1 MRGLAAGRYDG
12 KPFWCGSLAL
22 KGGFDKTDD
31 RNDDFDKTTSIK
43 PKVWLDYDQD
53 ALNDQYNQRVLV
65 PNADEYAQHNLEESE
80 RVRALLSCELNIPYG
95 PTEVEKLDW
104 FPAPVAG
111 GPIVVYIHGGAWTR
125 SSKNHVSYPAESF
138 VGAGASYVAV
148 DFGLVPSVTLDE
160 QVRQNRAA
168 IQWVYH
174 HAADY
179 GADPHRL
186 YVAGH
191 SSGAHVTGMMI
202 TTDWARD
209 LGLPPD
215 VIKGALAC
223 SGMYDLEPVRLSSR
237 NDYLKLDTEAAR
249 RNSPILHIPSAGCPI
264 IIGYGEG
271 DQAEFRRQSM
281 AFAAVWRA
289 AGLVCHEVDLPSLNH
304 FDVG

>member
-1 MRGLAAGRYDG
+1 M
-12 KPFWCGSLAL
+12 
-22 KGGFDKTDD
+22 
-31 RNDDFDKTTSIK
+31 TTPIQ

-65 PNADEYAQHNLEESE
+65 PNADEYAALNLEESE
-80 RVRALLSCELNIPYG
+80 RVRARLPCELDISYG
-95 PTEVEKLDW
+95 PSEAEKLDL
-104 FPAPVAG
+104 FPAPIAG

-138 VGAGASYVAV
+138 TRAGATYVAV

-174 HAADY
+174 HVDSY
-179 GADPHRL
+179 GANPDKL

-191 SSGAHVTGMMI
+191 SSGAHVTGMML

-209 LGLPPD
+209 WGLPPD

-237 NDYLKLDTEAAR
+237 NDYLHLDPEAAR
-249 RNSPILHIPSAGCPI
+249 RNSPILQIPAAGCPV

-271 DQAEFRRQSM
+271 DQDEFRRQSK
-281 AFAAVWRA
+281 AFAAAWRA
-289 AGLVCHEVDLPSLNH
+289 TGLRCHELELPGLNH
-304 FDVG
+304 FDVGQQFNEPQNPILKLMFEMMGV

>member
-1 MRGLAAGRYDG
+1 M
-12 KPFWCGSLAL
+12 
-22 KGGFDKTDD
+22 
-31 RNDDFDKTTSIK
+31 TTPTK
-43 PKVWLDYDQD
+43 PKVWLDYDQE

-65 PNADEYAQHNLEESE
+65 PHADAYAQRNLEESA
-80 RVRALLSCELNIPYG
+80 RVRSQLVCELDIPYG
-95 PTEVEKLDW
+95 PSEVERLDL
-104 FPAPVAG
+104 FPAPRAG
-111 GPIVVYIHGGAWTR
+111 APIVVYIHGGAWTR

-138 VGAGASYVAV
+138 VGAGAAYVAV

-168 IQWVYH
+168 IAWVYH

-179 GADPHRL
+179 GADPNRL

-191 SSGAHVTGMMI
+191 SSGAHVTGMML

-209 LGLPPD
+209 RGLPRD

-237 NDYLKLDTEAAR
+237 NDYLKLDVEAAR
-249 RNSPILHIPSAGCPI
+249 RNSPILHIPATGCPV

-271 DQAEFRRQSM
+271 DQTEFRRQST
-281 AFAAVWRA
+281 AFAAAWHA
-289 AGLVCHEVDLPSLNH
+289 AGLRCHEVDLPGLNH
-304 FDVG
+304 FDVGQQYNAPQSAIVKLMFEMMGL